1 MRTRRSY
8 VKSSSTGRKIPYN
21 LVSSFVI
28 LRDYAD
34 IDGAYINS
42 EHKDLVDIADGMY
55 NVGESTMLSQMK
67 PKYRDLYDAYGSAYF
82 NKVLDDIAA
91 LDSQINRNNVDDLV
105 AEVNDLL
112 APYGD
117 DVEASTRT
125 KSRRPVRASR
135 RITASTAASSDI
147 DYLRSNGDFVDGAKT
162 RMDILDKLNKI
173 DHIIYRLYTA
183 FGSVD
188 SEAFCDLYECRDSDG
203 NCSNGLMDYNGII
216 GYLTRDIDKIYD
228 ILDKQFP
235 NGESDVETYEEDVND
250 AFMTWLNGVE
260 DDVRDTLDN
269 I

>member
-8 VKSSSTGRKIPYN
+8 VKST
-21 LVSSFVI
+21 V
-28 LRDYAD
+28 
-34 IDGAYINS
+34 
-42 EHKDLVDIADGMY
+42 
-55 NVGESTMLSQMK
+55 
-67 PKYRDLYDAYGSAYF
+67 
-82 NKVLDDIAA
+82 
-91 LDSQINRNNVDDLV
+91 
-105 AEVNDLL
+105 
-112 APYGD
+112 
-117 DVEASTRT
+117 TRT

-135 RITASTAASSDI
+135 RITASTAASFDI
-147 DYLRSNGDFVDGAKT
+147 DYLLSNGDFVDGAKT

-188 SEAFCDLYECRDSDG
+188 SEAFCDMYECRDADG

-228 ILDKQFP
+228 ILHKQFP
-235 NGESDVETYEEDVND
+235 NGESDVEAYEEDVND

-260 DDVRDTLDN
+260 DDVRDTLGD